1 MSKTSIK
8 DQFKD
13 LLDETKGF
21 KYQITLNVE
30 LKEYKGTETEFFPV
44 YFNSTTKTVIND
56 KFDLS
61 KSFQEILYRIDN
73 WVNESL
79 VGLLNQSY
87 LNTLTFQLVD
97 H

>member
-30 LKEYKGTETEFFPV
+30 LKEYKGTEIEFFPV

-56 KFDLS
+56 KFDLN

-73 WVNESL
+73 WVNESFGWIVESIML
-79 VGLLNQSY
+79 I
-87 LNTLTFQLVD
+87 